1 MRTHYSQYSFSNFIY
16 MLFCLIR
23 TRLFYPGARII
34 RFPFDIRNRKNI
46 LIGEGFTTGRCCR
59 LEVCGKHPVT
69 EKCLTIGTQVQI
81 NDFVHI
87 AACQKVSIGDHV
99 LIASKV
105 FITDINHGNFGDNK
119 VYDLS
124 IPPVEQELS
133 SSAVCIEDRVWI
145 GESVC
150 ILPGVTIGKY
160 SVIGALATVT
170 KSIPPYSIAV
180 GNPARVIKRYNQ
192 NTSCWE
198 KIDN

>member
-1 MRTHYSQYSFSNFIY
+1 MQTNYSQYSFSNFVY

-46 LIGEGFTTGRCCR
+46 IIGEGFTTGRCCR
-59 LEVCGKHPVT
+59 LEVCGKHSAT

-87 AACQKVSIGDHV
+87 AACQKVNIGNHV

-105 FITDINHGNFGDNK
+105 FITDINHGDFGDGKEYN
-119 VYDLS
+119 LS

-133 SSAVCIEDRVWI
+133 SAAVCIEDGVWI
-145 GESVC
+145 GESAC

-192 NTSCWE
+192 DTHCWE
-198 KIDN
+198 KIEN

>member
-1 MRTHYSQYSFSNFIY
+1 MRNNCRQYSFSTFIY
-16 MLFCLIR
+16 MIICLVR

-34 RFPFDIRNRKNI
+34 RFPFDIRNRRNI
-46 LIGEGFTTGRCCR
+46 IIGEGFTTGRCCR
-59 LEVCGKHPVT
+59 LEVCGEHT
-69 EKCLTIGTQVQI
+69 AAEKCLTIGKQVQI

-87 AACQKVSIGDHV
+87 AAYQKVSIGNHV

-105 FITDINHGNFGDNK
+105 FITDINHGDFEDGK
-119 VYDLS
+119 KYDIS

-180 GNPARVIKRYNQ
+180 GNPARVIKKYNH
-192 NTSCWE
+192 NTNCWE
-198 KIDN
+198 KVDN